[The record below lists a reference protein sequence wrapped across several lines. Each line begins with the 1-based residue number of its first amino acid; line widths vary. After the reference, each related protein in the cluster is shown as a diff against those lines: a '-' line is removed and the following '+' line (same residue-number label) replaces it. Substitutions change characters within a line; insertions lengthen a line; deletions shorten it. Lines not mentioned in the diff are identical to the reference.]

1 MNDSPD
7 PCGDFR
13 PLDSVLAEADLARA
27 VIARLLALLALEA
40 REPGP
45 SFEEVPEGLVEIDAG
60 LLQGHAVV
68 AGEPGIASALFCHR
82 EQLFRSCLAE
92 SFWPCAR

>member
-13 PLDSVLAEADLARA
+13 PLDPVLAEADLARA
-27 VIARLLALLALEA
+27 VIARLPALLALEA
-40 REPGP
+40 RQPGP
-45 SFEEVPEGLVEIDAG
+45 SFEDVPEGLVEIDAG

-68 AGEPGIASALFCHR
+68 AGYPVIASALFSTASSF
-82 EQLFRSCLAE
+82 FRSCLAE
-92 SFWPCAR
+92 SVWPCAR